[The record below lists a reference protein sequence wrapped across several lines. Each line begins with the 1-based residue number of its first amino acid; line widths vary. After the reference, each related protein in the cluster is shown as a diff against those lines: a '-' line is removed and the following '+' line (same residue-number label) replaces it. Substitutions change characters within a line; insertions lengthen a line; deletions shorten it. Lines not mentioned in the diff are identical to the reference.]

1 MKVIT
6 IGRSEDN
13 YLVLEDNQNMISR
26 QHATLRI
33 YNTGKMEIV
42 STGTNGTFVN
52 GFRIKPNI
60 PHKVTRKDVI
70 SFAHVRQLDWNLIP
84 DPYRYVRWALLGV
97 LICLL
102 IGAIVLIWPKDK
114 EEEPFVPVVPEMSVP
129 QPTAI
134 PENVDKEKDEKV
146 LEEPVGEEAV
156 SDKKIGKKRFPVSGD
171 KKTKDK
177 PDKEEMKEPE
187 QTPQSESDNEV
198 AIPVL

>member
-13 YLVLEDNQNMISR
+13 HLVLEDNQNMISR

-60 PHKVTRKDVI
+60 PLKVTRKDVI

-102 IGAIVLIWPKDK
+102 IGMIVLIWPKDK

-129 QPTAI
+129 QPVEV
-134 PENVDKEKDEKV
+134 PENVDKGKDEKA
-146 LEEPVGEEAV
+146 LKEPAGEEVV
-156 SDKKIGKKRFPVSGD
+156 SDKRIGKKRFPVSED
-171 KKTKDK
+171 KNK
-177 PDKEEMKEPE
+177 PKKEEVKEQE
-187 QTPQSESDNEV
+187 QAPQSEPDNEV